1 MIRACGLTLLG
12 AVTFSVLALCA
23 GPYPIRV
30 SPDHRHVVDQ
40 SGQPF
45 LVHGDMPWSLISGV
59 TEEEAERYLEN
70 RRQKGFNSIVV
81 NLIEHKFH
89 GPVNRYGE
97 GPFTTPGD
105 FSTPN
110 EKYFQHADWV
120 IRRAGEKGIQV
131 FLDPI
136 YLGYRG
142 TDEGWVEE
150 ALANGPEKC
159 RNWGRFVGKR
169 YRDVDNLVWLMGAD
183 RNPEQ
188 AREDVDAVALGIKE
202 FDSRHLFT
210 AGSEPEYSAVDR
222 YSAGGWL
229 DLNSTYTYG
238 IVHKKLLA
246 DYNRIP
252 VMPYFLLET
261 TYEGEHNASPVQI
274 RRQAYW
280 AILCGA
286 VGQFF
291 GNLPIWA
298 FNPGWENAMDA
309 TGSQDMVR
317 VKALFTSRPWYE
329 LVPDQKHEVV
339 IDGLGEF
346 NGLDYLAA
354 ARTSDGG
361 TVIAYLP
368 SARVFT
374 VDLSKM
380 AGAAVQAW
388 WYNPDTG
395 QADAAGKFAIG
406 AKQKFAP
413 PAQGDWV
420 LVLDD
425 ASRKLPPPG
434 QH

>member
-1 MIRACGLTLLG
+1 MFTA
-12 AVTFSVLALCA
+12 LAICA
-23 GPYPIRV
+23 GPYPVRV
-30 SPDHRHVVDQ
+30 GPDHRHVVDQ
-40 SGQPF
+40 NGLPF
-45 LVHGDMPWSLISGV
+45 LIHGDMPWSLISGV
-59 TEEEAERYLEN
+59 TEEEAEHYLEN
-70 RRQKGFNSIVV
+70 RRQQGFNSIVV

-110 EKYFQHADWV
+110 QKYFQHADWV

-136 YLGYRG
+136 YLGYKG

-159 RNWGRFVGKR
+159 RNWGRYVGKR
-169 YRDVDNLVWLMGAD
+169 YRDFDNLVWLMGAD

-188 AREDVDAVALGIKE
+188 ALDDVDAVASGIKE
-202 FDSRHLFT
+202 FDNRHLFT
-210 AGSEPEYSAVDR
+210 AGSDPEYSAVDR
-222 YSAGGWL
+222 YAGGGWL

-252 VMPYFLLET
+252 VMPDFLLET
-261 TYEGEHNASPVQI
+261 TYEGEHNAPPVQI

-286 VGQFF
+286 AGQFF
-291 GNLPIWA
+291 GNLPLWG

-309 TGSQDMVR
+309 TGSQDMMR
-317 VKALFTSRPWYE
+317 VKAVFTSRPWYE
-329 LVPDQKHEVV
+329 LMPDQKHEVV

-346 NGLDYLAA
+346 NGLDYLAV
-354 ARTSDGG
+354 ARTVDGA

-368 SARVFT
+368 TARVFT
-374 VDLSKM
+374 VDLSKV
-380 AGAAVQAW
+380 AGTAAQAW
-388 WYNPDTG
+388 WYNPRNG
-395 QADAAGKFAIG
+395 NADAAGKFATG

-413 PAQGDWV
+413 PAEGDWV

-425 ASRKLPPPG
+425 AARKLAPPG
-434 QH
+434 QL